1 MAHRGERLLW
11 EDVRRLSRAGLQEFL
26 QTPFPDGPGLESEF
40 VSNYLRKFDGQVLA
54 DLKCAQDLR
63 DAGLPAMQADRF
75 WTYLEC
81 FKFESTLEKRPF
93 KSRRIE
99 VVGRCPGSP
108 SLTR

>member
-1 MAHRGERLLW
+1 MAHRGECLLW
-11 EDVRRLSRAGLQEFL
+11 EDVRRLSRTGLQEFL

-40 VSNYLRKFDGQVLA
+40 VSNYFRKFDGQVLA
-54 DLKCAQDLR
+54 DLNGAQDLR
-63 DAGLPAMQADRF
+63 DAGLPATQADRF

-81 FKFESTLEKRPF
+81 FKLKRPF